1 MEKLLKE
8 WDGESLII
16 TYDRPSKAWIIIAIH
31 STVLGP
37 AVGGTR
43 MKSYSDLDAAVY
55 DAQRLAAGMTYK
67 WAAAGSDMGGGKAV
81 LFVQPDMVGGERNE
95 LLERYGALVEKLNGL
110 FMTGPDSG
118 TSVTDMDVIGQKAP
132 GYVFGRSPAFGG
144 AGDPAPFTA
153 LGVYCALEVSAQYLF
168 SDPSLEDRQV
178 VIQGG
183 GNVGSKLAEIL
194 RTAGADVFFTDVNE
208 SAIHYCRDEL
218 GLPFI
223 PAADIFDVHC
233 DFFAPCALGGV
244 LNGETIPRLN
254 CKAVVGAANNQLATS
269 EDAANLRGRGILY
282 APDFVTNCGGALA
295 ITGLETAGWTEEM
308 ATERIQDSI
317 RENLSKIYEISDLQ
331 DITTDQAARRLAEMR
346 LAQPKP

>member
-37 AVGGTR
+37 AAGGTR
-43 MKSYSDLDAAVY
+43 MKSYSDLNAAVN

-81 LFVQPDMVGGERNE
+81 LFVQPDMDGGEREE
-95 LLERYGALVEKLNGL
+95 LLERYGAMVEKLNGL

-118 TSVTDMDVIGQKAP
+118 TSVADMDIIGRKGP
-132 GYVFGRSPAFGG
+132 SYIFGKSPAFGG
-144 AGDPAPFTA
+144 SGDPAPFTA
-153 LGVYCALEVSAQYLF
+153 LGVYCALEVSAQRLF
-168 SDPSLEDRQV
+168 SDPSLKDRRV

-183 GNVGSKLAEIL
+183 GSVGGKLAEML
-194 RTAGADVFFTDVNE
+194 CNSGADVLFTDVDEN
-208 SAIHYCRDEL
+208 AIHYCRDEL
-218 GLPFI
+218 GLTFI
-223 PAADIFDVHC
+223 PAADIYDVHC
-233 DFFAPCALGGV
+233 DFFSPCALGGV
-244 LNGETIPRLN
+244 INGETIPRLN

-269 EDAANLRGRGILY
+269 EDAAILRARGILY

-295 ITGLETAGWTEEM
+295 ITGMETAGWTKEM
-308 ATERIQDSI
+308 ATERILASI
-317 RENLSKIYEISDLQ
+317 RENLARIYEMSDLQ

-346 LAQPKP
+346 LAQPRP

>member
-1 MEKLLKE
+1 MEKLLRE

-16 TYDRPSKAWIIIAIH
+16 TYDRPTKAWIIIAIH

-43 MKSYSDLDAAVY
+43 MKSYTDVRAAVN

-81 LFVQPDMVGGERNE
+81 LFVQPDMVGDERKE
-95 LLERYGALVEKLNGL
+95 LLGRYGALVEKLNGL

-118 TSVTDMDVIGQKAP
+118 TSVADMDIIGRQAP
-132 GYVFGRSPAFGG
+132 SYIFGRSPAYGG

-153 LGVYCALEVSAQYLF
+153 LGVFCALEVSAEHLF
-168 SDPSLEDRQV
+168 SDPSLEDRRV
-178 VIQGG
+178 VVQGG
-183 GNVGSKLAEIL
+183 GSVGGKLAEML
-194 RTAGADVFFTDVNE
+194 CNSGADVLFTDVNE

-218 GLPFI
+218 GLTFI
-223 PAADIFDVHC
+223 PADDIYDVQC
-233 DFFAPCALGGV
+233 DFFTPCALGGV
-244 LNGETIPRLN
+244 INGETIPRLN

-282 APDFVTNCGGALA
+282 APDFVTNCGGAVA
-295 ITGLETAGWTEEM
+295 ITGMETAGWTKQT
-308 ATERIQDSI
+308 ATKRVQDSI
-317 RENLSKIYEISDLQ
+317 RENLSKIYEMSDLQ

-346 LAQPKP
+346 LAQSKP